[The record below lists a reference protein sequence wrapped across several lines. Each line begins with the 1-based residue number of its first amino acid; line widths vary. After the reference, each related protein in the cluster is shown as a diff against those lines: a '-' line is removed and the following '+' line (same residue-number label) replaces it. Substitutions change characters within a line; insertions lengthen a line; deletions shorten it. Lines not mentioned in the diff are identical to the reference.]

1 MDVFYA
7 HNWPGNARELRSVVH
22 YALNMTDT
30 DVINPSDLPPYL
42 LLSDAKAS
50 LNHRICPSGHDSDGS
65 TPGFIYRDVIGAFE
79 KDLIE
84 VILQR
89 YRSRTKAMQALGL
102 SRRSFY
108 LKLKKHGLS

>member
-1 MDVFYA
+1 
-7 HNWPGNARELRSVVH
+7 
-22 YALNMTDT
+22 MTDT

-42 LLSDAKAS
+42 LISDAKAS
-50 LNHRICPSGHDSDGS
+50 LNNRICPRGHESDGS
-65 TPGFIYRDVIGAFE
+65 ALGFIYRDVIDAFE

-89 YRSRTKAMQALGL
+89 YPSRTKAMQALGL
-102 SRRSFY
+102 SRRAFY